1 MKFKLFETK
10 NEVDSMRTSIKF
22 SGILIFL
29 LAVLFVLPANAALQA
44 VGPASSADGFPV
56 WYQDTNGLRLE
67 PCLANATGLGD
78 PFCVLPLVPPLE
90 PNFDPALPVVF
101 PTNYPSELF
110 FWIADS
116 DVMSVGP
123 TGAGKAILRMA
134 LEGAFASADGNP
146 APNQQIT
153 FLRINLKKMSGLT
166 PNSTYTVTYPFGT
179 FQFTTDAAGDTV
191 IATAGQAFR
200 TEDSSF
206 IPGDFAS
213 LLPATTTGIGPFL
226 TDAAMPAGGFALD
239 PANPAARYIGD
250 AVTPVPITPG
260 PNGAVFI
267 IDGPNIG
274 GPGVNTKQTN
284 LWVVSGRFFGG
295 AGNVT
300 GFKIND
306 QNSNGIQDAG
316 EGFVPGWNITIRN
329 DATGV
334 AINGATDTTG
344 FYRFN
349 AIRPGNYTVTEE
361 VKAGWVNT
369 TPVSKAVTVADAQTA
384 IANFTNVLLAQRGVD
399 LLVDGARTAA
409 RITTSNTN
417 ATYVLT
423 VTNIGHLPDTFNL
436 TIQNPQ
442 NAVAGLD
449 ISSIAL
455 DAGMSGTAL
464 LNVTSAVPGSFVV
477 NVTSTSQ
484 ADATVGATISTTTR
498 ISGLKAVSPVN
509 GSDGFPLWYMDANGL
524 PLEPCLAN
532 ATGLG
537 DPNCVLPLVPPL
549 EPNFDPNLTVAFPG
563 NYPSELFY
571 WIADSDVMNVGP
583 TGTGKAILRMAL
595 EGAFASATGLPEAG
609 QQITFLRVNLKKMSG
624 LTPDSTYTVTYPFG
638 TFQFT
643 TDALGDT
650 VIGTAGQ
657 AFRAEDSSFI
667 PGDFASLLPA
677 TTTGIGPFLTWTGI
691 PPAGLALDPADPAAH
706 YIGDPAVPHTITA
719 GPNGAFFRI
728 DGPNIGGP
736 GVNTIQID
744 QWFIAGK
751 ILAGTVILNGTIT
764 GTVTDVS
771 TGAAIAGAT
780 VTAGGITATTSAA
793 GAYTISIAP
802 STYTV
807 TASVPGFTAST
818 VSVTVISGQT
828 VSQNFAL
835 APIIVIV
842 NGTIAG
848 TVTDA
853 TTGAAIAGAAVTA
866 GSMTATTDAAGGYSI
881 SIAPGTYTVTA
892 GAAGHVAQS
901 VAGVVVTSGA
911 TTVQNFALNPVPVA
925 NGTITGT
932 VTDASTGTAITGAAV
947 TAGSMTGTTDA
958 AGGYSISIAPG
969 TYTVTAS
976 AAGHV
981 AQSVAGVVVTSGVT
995 TVQNFALAP
1004 IIVIVNG
1011 TITGTVTDAS
1021 TRAGIAG
1028 ATVTAGSV
1036 TAITDAAGVYT
1047 ISIAPGT
1054 YTVTA
1059 SAAGHDPASASV
1071 TVRSGVT
1078 VKQNFALAPI
1088 PVTLTFIVTD
1098 SNTNLPISG
1107 ATVKSG
1113 GSFAGTTNAL
1123 GVVTFQVAPGVYTY
1137 DVRMAGFLR
1146 VRATVTLAGD
1156 TTIPVKLT
1164 PRR

>member
-1 MKFKLFETK
+1 MNKRISKIL
-10 NEVDSMRTSIKF
+10 IK
-22 SGILIFL
+22 SLIFL
-29 LAVLFVLPANAALQA
+29 FLAILIGPASAALQA

-56 WYQDTNGLRLE
+56 WYQDANGLRLE

-78 PFCVLPLVPPLE
+78 PNCVLPLVPPLE
-90 PNFDPALPVVF
+90 PNFNPALPVVF

-123 TGAGKAILRMA
+123 TGVGKAILRMA
-134 LEGAFASADGNP
+134 LEGAFASADGGP
-146 APNQQIT
+146 AANQQIT
-153 FLRINLKKMSGLT
+153 FLRVNLKKMSGLT
-166 PNSTYTVTYPFGT
+166 PNSIFTVTYPFGN
-179 FQFTTDAAGDTV
+179 FQFTTDALGDTV

-250 AVTPVPITPG
+250 AVTPVPITAG
-260 PNGAVFI
+260 PNGAFFR

-274 GPGVNTKQTN
+274 GPGVNTKQIA
-284 LWVVSGRFFGG
+284 LWTISGRFFGG

-334 AINGATDTTG
+334 IINGITDTSG
-344 FYRFN
+344 FYQFN
-349 AIRPGNYTVTEE
+349 AIPPGNYTVTEE

-369 TPVSKAVTVADAQTA
+369 TPVSNAVTVADAQTA
-384 IANFTNVLLAQRGVD
+384 TVNFTNVLLAQRGVD

-423 VTNIGHLPDTFNL
+423 VTNIGQLPDTFNFA
-436 TIQNPQ
+436 IQNPQ
-442 NAVAGLD
+442 DAIAGLN

-464 LNVTSAVPGSFVV
+464 LNVTSAVPGSFAV
-477 NVTSTSQ
+477 NVIATSQ
-484 ADATVGATISTTTR
+484 VDPAVNATISTTTR
-498 ISGLKAVSPVN
+498 VSGLKSVSPVN
-509 GSDGFPLWYMDANGL
+509 GIDGFPLWYMDANGL

-549 EPNFDPNLTVAFPG
+549 EPNFNPALPVVFPT
-563 NYPSELFY
+563 NYPSELFF
-571 WIADSDVMNVGP
+571 WIADSDVMSVGP
-583 TGTGKAILRMAL
+583 TGVGKAILRMTL

-624 LTPDSTYTVTYPFG
+624 LTPNSIFTVTYPFG
-638 TFQFT
+638 NFQFT

-667 PGDFASLLPA
+667 PGDFSSLIPA
-677 TTTGIGPFLTWTGI
+677 TNTGIGPFLTWTGM
-691 PPAGLALDPADPAAH
+691 PPEGLALDPADPTVH
-706 YIGDPAVPHTITA
+706 YIGDPAVPHTITG
-719 GPNGAFFRI
+719 GPKGAFFRI

-736 GVNTIQID
+736 GVDTIQID

-751 ILAGTVILNGTIT
+751 MLAGTIILNGTIT
-764 GTVTDVS
+764 GTVTDASTGAAITGAAVVAGSSVVTTDATGGYSISIAPSSYTVTASAAGHVTQSVAGIMVISGATTVQNFALTPVIVIANGTITGTVTDAVS
-771 TGAAIAGAT
+771 TAAIAGAT
-780 VTAGGITATTSAA
+780 VTAGS
-793 GAYTISIAP
+793 
-802 STYTV
+802 
-807 TASVPGFTAST
+807 SV
-818 VSVTVISGQT
+818 
-828 VSQNFAL
+828 
-835 APIIVIV
+835 
-842 NGTIAG
+842 
-848 TVTDA
+848 
-853 TTGAAIAGAAVTA
+853 
-866 GSMTATTDAAGGYSI
+866 ATTDVTGGYSI

-892 GAAGHVAQS
+892 SAAGNVAQS
-901 VAGVVVTSGA
+901 VPGVVVTSGA

-932 VTDASTGTAITGAAV
+932 VTDAVSTAAITGATV
-947 TAGSMTGTTDA
+947 TAGGITATTNA

-981 AQSVAGVVVTSGVT
+981 AQSVAGVIVSSGAT

-1004 IIVIVNG
+1004 IIVIANG

-1021 TRAGIAG
+1021 TRAAITG
-1028 ATVTAGSV
+1028 ATVTAGGI
-1036 TAITDAAGVYT
+1036 TATTNAAGGYS

-1054 YTVTA
+1054 YTMTA
-1059 SAAGHDPASASV
+1059 SAPGHNPASAVV
-1071 TVRSGVT
+1071 TVKSGVT
-1078 VKQNFALAPI
+1078 IRQNFALAPI
-1088 PVTLTFIVTD
+1088 PVSLTFMVTD
-1098 SNTNLPISG
+1098 SITNLPISG

-1113 GSFAGTTNAL
+1113 GSFAGTTNAT
-1123 GVVTFQVAPGVYTY
+1123 GVVTFQVAPGTYTY
-1137 DVRMAGFLR
+1137 DVRNAGFLR
-1146 VRATVTLAGD
+1146 FRATVTLTGD
-1156 TTIPVKLT
+1156 TTISVKLI
-1164 PRR
+1164 PR